1 MERIWRPTLAVIAA
15 VAAVW
20 LLLGGARAQGGVPIP
35 AQAGTTWEIVAGY
48 NTGTHNWNDQQD
60 PHAIDLVRADAETA
74 ESLVLSPT
82 TGTVSYV
89 SNDCLAIRDAAA
101 MEHLLC
107 HIQPMQGLQRAVQVA
122 VGKPLGW
129 VWAAGF
135 GNNGGLAHIHYA
147 VHHSRGGGY
156 MGETVPF
163 VGVYAI
169 EGVELLY
176 GLGANLHAG
185 ASFTSTNGL
194 NWQPPATTTTISAD
208 DQEDDS
214 SAVEAGDDGT
224 ADGGSTAVDD
234 EAGDGGSGAAAA
246 TEEDDAHDHTHDTH
260 TATTSTAQRAAA
272 HTVTGGWRMLAVD
285 RVTTIGALW
294 HRRGATLV
302 SMFHWDRLDQ
312 RWRHYSPTLPGGS
325 HAGSVALA
333 PGDAVLGI
341 VQDGAAWLPR
351 IIRAAEPPSPQLRTG
366 WNLVSWHGD
375 DASPA
380 SAFAGL
386 DSLLTAVLWD
396 NEHQR
401 YLRWRPGVDGTANT
415 IETVPAGS
423 SLWLEVAQPETWV
436 QLR

>member
-1 MERIWRPTLAVIAA
+1 MDPMQRTWGTTLAVIAA
-15 VAAVW
+15 VAAAW
-20 LLLGGARAQGGVPIP
+20 LLLGGARAQGGVPLP

-60 PHAIDLVRADAETA
+60 PHAIDIVRSDADTA
-74 ESLVLSPT
+74 QSLVLSPT

-122 VGKPLGW
+122 VGEPLGW
-129 VWAAGF
+129 VWADGF

-156 MGETVPF
+156 LGETVPF
-163 VGVYAI
+163 VGSYAL

-176 GLGANLHAG
+176 GSGVNLHAG
-185 ASFTSTNGL
+185 ASFTSTNSL

-208 DQEDDS
+208 NQESDG
-214 SAVEAGDDGT
+214 SAAEAGGDR
-224 ADGGSTAVDD
+224 AEEGGN
-234 EAGDGGSGAAAA
+234 AASAA
-246 TEEDDAHDHTHDTH
+246 EEDDAHGHTHDTH

-285 RVTTIGALW
+285 RATTIGALW
-294 HRRGATLV
+294 HRRGATLL

-312 RWRHYSPTLPGGS
+312 RWRYYSPILPGGS

-341 VQDGAAWLPR
+341 VQEGAAWLPR
-351 IIRAAEPPSPQLRTG
+351 IIRATEPPSPQLRAG

-375 DASPA
+375 DTSPA

-386 DSLLTAVLWD
+386 DSLTTAVLWD

-401 YLRWRPGVDGTANT
+401 YLRWRPGVDETANT
-415 IETVPAGS
+415 LETVPTGS
-423 SLWLEVAQPETWV
+423 SLWLEVSQPETWV